1 MSPNIKVNSPYVLAQ
16 SNVAVA
22 LAPNGTIDTNG
33 IVTLGT
39 ALPRI
44 YSSGIW
50 LRFPAGAVVGGLAG
64 LYWCD
69 MTSTTVGQVYTNF
82 VDGLSPFIPY
92 IPVGALTNAVGSNAA
107 YTQTVNTNIV
117 LASVTNPPGSL
128 GNNGQMKIN
137 EEFSYNLA
145 AGAKSLP
152 LYLNSTLLLTSPRS
166 TTGGHDSFTCRL
178 KNNGVQSSNTFSV
191 YSESSSTGT
200 IATVVSNQDLSQS
213 STIYFNANIDTA
225 TNYMILESFSL
236 EILSSN

>member
-1 MSPNIKVNSPYVLAQ
+1 MSPNIQVNSPYILAQ

-22 LAPNGTIDTNG
+22 LAPNGTVATNG
-33 IVTLGT
+33 IVTLVT

-50 LRFPAGAVVGGLAG
+50 LRFPAGAVVGGSAG

-82 VDGLSPFIPY
+82 TDALSPFTPS
-92 IPVGALTNAVGSNAA
+92 IPVGILTNAIGSNSS

-128 GNNGQMKIN
+128 GNNGQMRIN

-152 LYLNSTLLLTSPRS
+152 LYLNTASLLTSPRS
-166 TTGGHDSFTCRL
+166 TTGGHDTFTCRL
-178 KNNGVQSSNTFSV
+178 KNNGIQSSNTFSV
-191 YSESSSTGT
+191 YSESSATGT
-200 IATVVSNQDLSQS
+200 IATVATAQDLSLS

-236 EILSSN
+236 EILPSS